1 MGIGMSNY
9 NSRKVAFTA
18 MSGIALAILI
28 YKKNVLH
35 LNIEDIGDFA
45 SIFTSIVLEAI
56 PFIIIGSFVSGII
69 QIFVSEEIIA
79 KVIPSVSILGY
90 FEAALIGLIFPV
102 CECAI
107 IPITRRLIKKGVPLG
122 FGVTFMLAVPIINPV
137 VIMSTYYAFYDKQ
150 AMVILRTVGGFVAA
164 ILIGIIV
171 NSLVENKKGIILDS
185 VANDNFCNCGCND
198 FLGNKNKFRALFDH
212 TNREFLDIIRYL
224 IFGAF
229 ISSGFQVIA
238 SHGGFNF
245 ISNNKIVVIIFM
257 MFLGF
262 VLSLCSE
269 ADAFVGKSFLV
280 NYSFSGVAAFL
291 ILGPMLDLKNLIM
304 LYGAF
309 KKSFVIKLVIVTI
322 SVVFIISWLF
332 VICGI

>member
-1 MGIGMSNY
+1 MSNY
-9 NSRKVAFTA
+9 SRRLTFFT
-18 MSGIALAILI
+18 MGLIIVIMLI
-28 YKKNVLH
+28 YKKNAINI
-35 LNIEDIGDFA
+35 NIEEIGDFA

-56 PFIIIGSFVSGII
+56 PFIIIGSFISAII
-69 QIFVSEEIIA
+69 QIFISEEIIA
-79 KVIPSVSILGY
+79 KLIPDVNILGY
-90 FEAALIGLIFPV
+90 FGAALIGLIFPV

-107 IPITRRLIKKGVPLG
+107 IPITRRLIKKGVPIG

-150 AMVILRTVGGFVAA
+150 SMVVIRIVGGFVAA

-171 NSLVENKKGIILDS
+171 NALEENKHAIILDS
-185 VANDNFCNCGCND
+185 VENDNYCDCGCND
-198 FLGNKNKFRALFDH
+198 IFQNQSKFKAICEH
-212 TNREFLDIIRYL
+212 TNREFLGIMGYL

-229 ISSGFQVIA
+229 ISSGFQVLA

-245 ISNNKIVVIIFM
+245 ISDNKLLVIIFM

-262 VLSLCSE
+262 ALSLCSE
-269 ADAFVGKSFLV
+269 ADAFVGRSFLA

-304 LYGAF
+304 LSGTF
-309 KKSFVIKLVIVTI
+309 KKSFVFKLSLTTI
-322 SVVFIISWLF
+322 SVVFIISCLF
-332 VICGI
+332 MICGI

>member
-1 MGIGMSNY
+1 MSNY
-9 NSRKVAFTA
+9 SRRLTFFT
-18 MSGIALAILI
+18 MGLIIVIMLI
-28 YKKNVLH
+28 YKKNAINI
-35 LNIEDIGDFA
+35 NIEEIGDFA

-56 PFIIIGSFVSGII
+56 PFIIIGSFISAII
-69 QIFVSEEIIA
+69 QIFISEEIIA
-79 KVIPSVSILGY
+79 KLIPDVNILGY
-90 FEAALIGLIFPV
+90 FGAALIGLIFPV

-107 IPITRRLIKKGVPLG
+107 IPITRRLIKKGVPIG

-150 AMVILRTVGGFVAA
+150 SMVVIRIVGGFVAA

-171 NSLVENKKGIILDS
+171 NALEENKHAIILDS
-185 VANDNFCNCGCND
+185 VENDNYCDCGCND
-198 FLGNKNKFRALFDH
+198 IFQNQSKFKAICEH
-212 TNREFLDIIRYL
+212 TNREFLGIMGYL

-229 ISSGFQVIA
+229 ISSGFQVLA

-245 ISNNKIVVIIFM
+245 ISDNKILVIIFM

-262 VLSLCSE
+262 ALSLCSE
-269 ADAFVGKSFLV
+269 ADAFVGRSFLA

-304 LYGAF
+304 LSGTF
-309 KKSFVIKLVIVTI
+309 KKSFVFKLSLTTI
-322 SVVFIISWLF
+322 SVVFIISCLF
-332 VICGI
+332 MICGI